1 MGNGILIKEK
11 VNEII
16 EENYRMASLL
26 SRLFVDHVLFSRWS
40 MEFVCWDMTAGGSW
54 LLALVY
60 WPLVLERWSI
70 GS

>member
-26 SRLFVDHVLFSRWS
+26 SRLFVDHVFAVVVMLSKQLASTGYHYDSISDF
-40 MEFVCWDMTAGGSW
+40 GSPMKFRVS
-54 LLALVY
+54 L
-60 WPLVLERWSI
+60 
-70 GS
+70 